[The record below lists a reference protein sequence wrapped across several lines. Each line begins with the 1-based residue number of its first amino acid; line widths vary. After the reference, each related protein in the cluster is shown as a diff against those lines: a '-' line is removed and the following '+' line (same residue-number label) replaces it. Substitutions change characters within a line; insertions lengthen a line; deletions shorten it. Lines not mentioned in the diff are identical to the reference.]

1 MKVGKAIKLTFRNA
15 KDSVKCFFRS
25 NVGRIGWLL
34 LLVLPY
40 VMLFLGAYEAIR
52 RGEIAIGS
60 EIIIPVIIVPLAGL
74 LISLSNKLG
83 NGYDMPLPE
92 KRFTEVDYDGQ
103 VSMPLERQEELLL
116 WTADFE
122 DWSERMGLR

>member
-1 MKVGKAIKLTFRNA
+1 MRIGKAIKLTFRNA
-15 KDSVKCFFRS
+15 KDSVRYFFRS

-40 VMLFLGAYEAIR
+40 AMLFLGAYEAIR
-52 RGEIAIGS
+52 RGEIAIGG
-60 EIIIPVIIVPLAGL
+60 EIIIPIIVVPLAGL

-83 NGYDMPLPE
+83 NGYEMPLPD

-103 VSMPLERQEELLL
+103 VSMPVERQEELLL
-116 WTADFE
+116 WTADVE
-122 DWSERMGLR
+122 DWAERMGLR